1 MELLSTLGSLVDLA
15 MERVAEGARAKQL
28 ANIVFSSHEAIISQ
42 DLSGTITSW
51 NLGAGEVFGYTE
63 EEAVGRPMAMLA
75 PPGLASE
82 QERLRGRIRNGGVV
96 DNHETHR
103 QRADG
108 KTIEVSLSLSP
119 IRDTEGTITGAA
131 VIARDI
137 TERKEAARALN
148 AVKVEAERAN
158 MAKSEFLSRMSHEL
172 RTPLNAILG
181 FSQLMELEDLTE
193 QQRQNIGEISKGG
206 RHLLDLINE
215 VLDIARI
222 EVGKL
227 AISLEPVEVE
237 DVLDEVMGLIKPLA
251 DQRGLSLQ
259 RHGAHCRDVH
269 VLADKQRLKQVLL
282 NLLSN
287 GVKYNRESGWVRV
300 SCEQV
305 EDSVRISIS
314 DSGPGIP
321 EQSLAQLFVP
331 FDRLGRED
339 GAEEGTGLGLALAK
353 RLMEAMGG
361 TLGVESEP
369 GVGSTFRAE
378 LAATESPV
386 ESVDLAPTYAPT
398 VSESARP
405 ARTVLYIEDNLSNL
419 KLIEQV
425 LARRPEITLLTAMQG
440 RLGLDLA
447 REHRPDLVLLDLQLP
462 DVPGRE
468 ILAALKADESMRE
481 IPVVV
486 VSADATKGQVRR
498 VLDEGAR
505 AYLTKPLDI
514 RRLLELLELE
524 LGQDSLLER
533 DPVDQQS
540 GSVS

>member
-1 MELLSTLGSLVDLA
+1 
-15 MERVAEGARAKQL
+15 
-28 ANIVFSSHEAIISQ
+28 
-42 DLSGTITSW
+42 
-51 NLGAGEVFGYTE
+51 
-63 EEAVGRPMAMLA
+63 
-75 PPGLASE
+75 
-82 QERLRGRIRNGGVV
+82 
-96 DNHETHR
+96 
-103 QRADG
+103 
-108 KTIEVSLSLSP
+108 
-119 IRDTEGTITGAA
+119 
-131 VIARDI
+131 
-137 TERKEAARALN
+137 
-148 AVKVEAERAN
+148 VEAERAN

-300 SCEQV
+300 SCERV

-314 DSGPGIP
+314 DTGPGIP

-447 REHRPDLVLLDLQLP
+447 REHHPDLVLLDLQLP

-498 VLDEGAR
+498 VLEEGAR

-524 LGQDSLLER
+524 LGQDSLQER